1 MKKFNILILSFC
13 LLLIWGCGKELP
25 PVTTKPNPAVSRTIM
40 VYMGG
45 NNNLQNE
52 TFEKIEALKKGY
64 KSGMGRL
71 LIYQAVRDADP
82 RLLEIIADP
91 SGKATEKV
99 LKTYKKHNAANA
111 DIFAQILA
119 DVKVAA
125 PSQSYGLILFS
136 HASGWL
142 PQGTL
147 LKPRT
152 LLQDGEDDL
161 ELRDFAA
168 AIPDKSFD
176 FMIFES
182 CFMTGIEVLYELK
195 DKTRYVVASSAE
207 ILSPG
212 FTPIYPQLLPH
223 LYTEEAD
230 LKGFS
235 EQIFR
240 YYNGLKGDYRSA
252 TISLIDVRRLPELAV
267 WARDNAK
274 STLQESELKLVQ
286 HFDRYTNYRLFFDF
300 KDYYSTIAPAE
311 SHAALSA
318 VLDKIIV
325 FKASTAQFL
334 PGQNGFTIRAH
345 SGLTSYIPQ
354 KTFPYL
360 NTEYAKLKWAKDT
373 RINE

>member
-1 MKKFNILILSFC
+1 MKNFNILILSFY
-13 LLLIWGCGKELP
+13 LLFIWGCGKELP
-25 PVTTKPNPAVSRTIM
+25 PVPTKPEPPGSRTIM

-64 KSGMGRL
+64 KSDMGRL

-91 SGKATEKV
+91 SGKGTEKT

-111 DIFAQILA
+111 DIFAQVLA

-142 PQGTL
+142 PAGTL

-161 ELRDFAA
+161 EIRDFAA

-212 FTPIYPQLLPH
+212 FTPIYPQLLPY
-223 LYTEEAD
+223 LYKDEAD

-235 EQIFR
+235 ERIFT
-240 YYNGLKGDYRSA
+240 YYNSLNGNYRSA
-252 TISLIDVRRLPELAV
+252 TISLTDLRPLPELAA
-267 WARDNAK
+267 WARDHAK
-274 STLQESELKLVQ
+274 ENLQASDLQLVQ

-300 KDYYSTIAPAE
+300 TDYYSRIASAE
-311 SHAALSA
+311 SHAKLQF
-318 VLDKIIV
+318 VLDKVIIY
-325 FKASTAQFL
+325 KASTSQFL
-334 PGQNGFTIRAH
+334 IGQGGFTIRAH
-345 SGLTSYIPQ
+345 SGITSYIPQ

-360 NTEYAKLKWAKDT
+360 NTEYAKLKWAKET
-373 RINE
+373 RINK